1 MSRARAGGRVVSRRS
16 FVLNCS
22 DAFRFAPPYAE
33 GRTDDVMLC
42 AGATDKPRPRNGG
55 TSAGNALVPRSLI
68 PHTHSLPSYEPH
80 TRTIA
85 CTCHA
90 FTLPRSRACVRPRPS
105 QCCLAR
111 IVSKLLAAVLRNSV
125 GLAAKNAEQY
135 CRSCH
140 VRAPVRACD
149 KARQRRTK
157 PGLAPPGILACVCL
171 CRGAFRPPTKTCRS

>member
-16 FVLNCS
+16 FVRNCS
-22 DAFRFAPPYAE
+22 DAFRFAPPYTE

-68 PHTHSLPSYEPH
+68 PHTHSLPSHEPH

-111 IVSKLLAAVLRNSV
+111 IVSKLLAAVLRFSEWI
-125 GLAAKNAEQY
+125 GREERH
-135 CRSCH
+135 CRPCH
-140 VRAPVRACD
+140 VRAPVSACD
-149 KARQRRTK
+149 KARQRRTR
-157 PGLAPPGILACVCL
+157 PAGPRLESLRVCVL
-171 CRGAFRPPTKTCRS
+171 VWRH